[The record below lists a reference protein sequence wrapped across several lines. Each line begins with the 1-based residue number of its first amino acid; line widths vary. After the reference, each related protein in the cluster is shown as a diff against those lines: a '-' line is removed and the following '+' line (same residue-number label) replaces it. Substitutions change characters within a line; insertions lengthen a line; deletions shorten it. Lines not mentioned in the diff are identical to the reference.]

1 MAETGRG
8 ARGMTVAALLKV
20 LEKMPDKD
28 MMILLDCP
36 HCGKSAQ
43 LWRLSE
49 VVVAE
54 GKESP

>member
-1 MAETGRG
+1 MPSGEKPGT
-8 ARGMTVAALLKV
+8 RGMTVAQLIERLKR
-20 LEKMPDKD
+20 MPDKD

-54 GKESP
+54 GREA